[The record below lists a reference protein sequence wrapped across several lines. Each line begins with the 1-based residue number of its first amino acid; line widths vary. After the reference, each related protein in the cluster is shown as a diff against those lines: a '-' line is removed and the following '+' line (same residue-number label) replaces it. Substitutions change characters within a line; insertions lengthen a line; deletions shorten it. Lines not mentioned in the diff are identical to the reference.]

1 MMNINKLI
9 HEYYTWLKSRTDL
22 FTNPDTGWTQIS
34 TPFPGLFNDPVEI
47 YAKRING
54 KILLSDD
61 GITFRNLD
69 LLGASVTRS
78 TKRKEILN
86 KILLNYGVRIQNNEL
101 LVETTEKDFPQK
113 KHNLIS
119 TIGEISDMFM
129 LAKHTV
135 ASVFKEDVQ
144 NYLEEQNIIY
154 TPQFITRG
162 ATGLEFTFDFH
173 IAHRQHEIVLKTFN
187 ILNTFNLPHF
197 LFTWEDIKEARE
209 KITGKTIT
217 GLAVVNDSQREIKTE
232 LLEAIKTKNAD
243 YILWSE
249 KDKPESK
256 EKLAA

>member
-1 MMNINKLI
+1 MIDINKLI
-9 HEYYTWLKSRTDL
+9 DDYYHWLKSRTDL
-22 FTNPDTGWTQIS
+22 FSNPDTGWTQIS
-34 TPFPGLFNDPVEI
+34 TPFSGLCNDPVEI
-47 YAKRING
+47 YAKSINE

-61 GITFRNLD
+61 GLTFRNLD
-69 LLGASVTRS
+69 LLGAAVTRS
-78 TKRKEILN
+78 QRRKEILN
-86 KILLNYGVRIQNNEL
+86 KILLNYGVRLENNEL
-101 LVETTEKDFPQK
+101 VVEATEKDFPQK

-144 NYLEEQNIIY
+144 KYLEEQDIIF
-154 TPQFITRG
+154 TPQFIARG

-173 IAHRQHEIVLKTFN
+173 IAHRKHEIVLKTFN

-197 LFTWEDIKEARE
+197 LFTWKDIKEARE

-217 GLAVVNDSQREIKTE
+217 GLAVVNDSERKIKSE
-232 LLEAIKTKNAD
+232 LLDAIKSKNAD

-249 KDKPESK
+249 KDKPESRK
-256 EKLAA
+256 KLAA

>member
-1 MMNINKLI
+1 MIDINKLI
-9 HEYYTWLKSRTDL
+9 DDYYHWLKSRTDL
-22 FTNPDTGWTQIS
+22 FSNPDTGWTQIS
-34 TPFPGLFNDPVEI
+34 TPFSGLFNDPVEI
-47 YAKRING
+47 YAKSINE

-61 GITFRNLD
+61 GLTFRNLD
-69 LLGASVTRS
+69 LLGAAVTRS
-78 TKRKEILN
+78 QRRKEILN
-86 KILLNYGVRIQNNEL
+86 KILLNYGVRLENNEL
-101 LVETTEKDFPQK
+101 VVEATEKDFPQK

-144 NYLEEQNIIY
+144 KYLEEQDIIF
-154 TPQFITRG
+154 TPQFIARG

-173 IAHRQHEIVLKTFN
+173 IAHRKHEIVLKTFN

-217 GLAVVNDSQREIKTE
+217 GLAVVNDSERKIKSE
-232 LLEAIKTKNAD
+232 LLDAIKSKNAD

-249 KDKPESK
+249 KDKPESRK
-256 EKLAA
+256 KLAA